1 MDCVNEN
8 TLKREGNI
16 MKKEEFPT
24 FLNEQ
29 PTIIFNRTGR
39 ELLLMAVGATL
50 AYSSWID
57 LGNVIHGN
65 IIVAT
70 LVKVLVAL
78 IIVVAA
84 LLIAF
89 IKVATRPLE
98 EWAAVWLFY
107 VLIPKVYIYTPM
119 EESTQLD
126 EQSYIDAIGKIAS
139 RSSDEDEEYD

>member
-1 MDCVNEN
+1 
-8 TLKREGNI
+8 

-57 LGNVIHGN
+57 LGNVVHGN
-65 IIVAT
+65 ALLVN
-70 LVKVLVAL
+70 LVKGLVAL
-78 IIVVAA
+78 IVVVIA

-98 EWAAVWLFY
+98 EWAIVWLLY
-107 VLIPKVYIYTPM
+107 ALIPKVYIYMPV
-119 EESTQLD
+119 EESAQLD
-126 EQSYIDAIGKIAS
+126 EQSYIDAMDKIVS
-139 RSSDEDEEYD
+139 RSSDEDDEDD